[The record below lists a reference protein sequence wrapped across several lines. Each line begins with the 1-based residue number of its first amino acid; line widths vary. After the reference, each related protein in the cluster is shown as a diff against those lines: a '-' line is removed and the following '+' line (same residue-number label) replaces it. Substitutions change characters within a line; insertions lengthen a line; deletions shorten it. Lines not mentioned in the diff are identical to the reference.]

1 MHPCFCAEPRC
12 SIVLRAIGSEVFGGL
27 SLSSRARRALL
38 TQSWRPC
45 VISESEFLPSA
56 SKDALAGLLLHCR
69 GGSSHSAGD
78 HALTPWSSGPRTQ
91 ESRVSRCFVCPD
103 QHLEFNQCRQASRCG
118 QECVQL
124 CRPVALGL
132 HSQQPSSSIL
142 VLPSR
147 EGSPRTHLPLFRIQK
162 ELEL

>member
-27 SLSSRARRALL
+27 SLSSRARRALP
-38 TQSWRPC
+38 TQIWCPC
-45 VISESEFLPSA
+45 VLSESEFLPSA
-56 SKDALAGLLLHCR
+56 SKDALAGLLLHCQ

-78 HALTPWSSGPRTQ
+78 HALTPWSSGPHTQ

-124 CRPVALGL
+124 WLLACILSSRVPPSWFCLFERGVQGPIF
-132 HSQQPSSSIL
+132 HSL
-142 VLPSR
+142 ESR
-147 EGSPRTHLPLFRIQK
+147 RSLSFRV
-162 ELEL
+162 